1 MATNPRS
8 VLNVNP
14 AQETT
19 LYRNAVAQILL
30 DIQRERDLTLH
41 EIAEAIGVSLG
52 TISNAA
58 NKKGDL
64 SVTYLKRLGECFG
77 PEMLNPYAALSGGRM
92 VPLDAKSG
100 ADILPFVMRLGAK
113 IAIARCPSSPGG
125 VREIHSEQLDYL
137 SELLALQREVE
148 AKIQEIRELA
158 A

>member
-100 ADILPFVMRLGAK
+100 ADILRLVAKVNLK
-113 IAIARCPSSPGG
+113 IAEARDPASIGG
-125 VREIHSEQLDYL
+125 VREVHSEKLNYL
-137 SELLALQREVE
+137 PDLLALQRELE
-148 AKIQEIRELA
+148 AEIQEIRELA

>member
-1 MATNPRS
+1 MASISRN

-30 DIQRERDLTLH
+30 GIQQQLDLTLY

-64 SVTYLKRLGECFG
+64 SVTYLKRLGECYG
-77 PEMLNPYAALSGGRM
+77 PEMLNPYAALTGGRM
-92 VPLDAKSG
+92 VPLQPNDAD
-100 ADILPFVMRLGAK
+100 ALPSLTASVHS
-113 IAIARCPSSPGG
+113 IAMARSPNSDGG
-125 VREIHSEQLDYL
+125 ERTTHR
-137 SELLALQREVE
+137 ELLAMLPDLKAAQAAITNLILQAERV
-148 AKIQEIRELA
+148 A